1 MIRIKL
7 TVNIASIKYLN
18 MRKISA
24 FLFVMVF
31 VVSCNNRTEGSTVQ
45 DVNSSEN
52 ESVDSRKIAF
62 QNGEFIYCY
71 DFSTGVIKELVKGFD
86 PCISPDGEWVAFT
99 ESKNSGNDFKRVI
112 NLVNVESSLIQNLEI
127 KDDNHYGAIWSP
139 DGKFIA
145 FSIMKENWQ
154 LGLIKPDKTGF
165 KVLELASDKSLYS
178 PTWSRDGEFIFA
190 HNLNVLYKI
199 NTNGELIE
207 KYDLKKMFGNDFFFS
222 SSTQFFMMLDHN
234 TLIFE
239 AEIDEIM
246 DGFDGQ
252 LSAVFTYN
260 LSTKETQ
267 RITKKGFCSSGLW
280 IDEQDRIYFSGFE
293 KSKEPHAIFQ
303 TNLNENKPTKIIEKG
318 HRPSIGQ

>member
-1 MIRIKL
+1 MRRI
-7 TVNIASIKYLN
+7 T
-18 MRKISA
+18 
-24 FLFVMVF
+24 VF
-31 VVSCNNRTEGSTVQ
+31 VFVIIFIVSCNNRTEEPTAQVI
-45 DVNSSEN
+45 NSSEN
-52 ESVDSRKIAF
+52 ESVDSRKMVF
-62 QNGEFIYCY
+62 QNGEIIYCY
-71 DFSTGVIKELVKGFD
+71 DFSTGVKKELVKGFD
-86 PCISPDGEWVAFT
+86 PCISPDGKWVTFT
-99 ESKNSGNDFKRVI
+99 ESKKSGNHYKRVI
-112 NLVNVESSLIQNLEI
+112 NLMNVESSLIQNLEI

-207 KYDLKKMFGNDFFFS
+207 KYDLKKMFGDSLFFS
-222 SSTQFFMMLDHN
+222 SSTQFFMMSDYN

-239 AEIDEIM
+239 AEIDAFM
-246 DGFDGQ
+246 DGLKGP

-260 LSTKETQ
+260 LRTKETQ

-280 IDEQDRIYFSGFE
+280 IDAQDRVYFSGFE
-293 KSKEPHAIFQ
+293 ESKKPYSIFQ
-303 TNLNENKPTKIIEKG
+303 TNLNDNTPSKIIEKG

>member
-1 MIRIKL
+1 
-7 TVNIASIKYLN
+7 
-18 MRKISA
+18 MRRVIV
-24 FLFVMVF
+24 FLFALVF
-31 VVSCNNRTEGSTVQ
+31 LISCNNQTEKSTPQ
-45 DVNSSEN
+45 NVNSSGN
-52 ESVDSRKIAF
+52 DFGDSRKMAF
-62 QNGEFIYCY
+62 QNGEFVCCY
-71 DFSTGVIKELVKGFD
+71 DFSTGETKELVKGFD
-86 PCISPDGEWVAFT
+86 PCISPDGVWVAFT
-99 ESKNSGNDFKRVI
+99 ESKNSGNNFKRVI

-139 DGKFIA
+139 DGEFIA

-178 PTWSRDGEFIFA
+178 PTWSRDGKFIFA

-207 KYDLKKMFGNDFFFS
+207 KYDLKKMFEDNLFFS
-222 SSTQFFMMLDHN
+222 SSTQFFMMSDYN
-234 TLIFE
+234 TMIFE
-239 AEIDEIM
+239 AEIDEII

-252 LSAVFTYN
+252 ISAVFTYN

-303 TNLNENKPTKIIEKG
+303 TNLNDNKSIKIIEKG
-318 HRPSIGQ
+318 YRPSIGQ

>member
-1 MIRIKL
+1 
-7 TVNIASIKYLN
+7 
-18 MRKISA
+18 MRRVIVFLSA
-24 FLFVMVF
+24 LVFLI
-31 VVSCNNRTEGSTVQ
+31 SCNNQTEKSTIQ
-45 DVNSSEN
+45 DVNSSGN
-52 ESVDSRKIAF
+52 NLGDSRKMAF

-71 DFSTGVIKELVKGFD
+71 DFSTGETKELVKGVD

-99 ESKNSGNDFKRVI
+99 ESKNSGNNFKRVI
-112 NLVNVESSLIQNLEI
+112 NLINIESSIIQNLEI

-139 DGKFIA
+139 DGEFIA

-178 PTWSRDGEFIFA
+178 PTWSRDGKFIFA

-207 KYDLKKMFGNDFFFS
+207 KYDLKKMFEDNLFFS
-222 SSTQFFMMLDHN
+222 SSTQFFMMSDYN
-234 TLIFE
+234 TMIFE
-239 AEIDEIM
+239 AEIDEII

-252 LSAVFTYN
+252 ISAVFTYN

-303 TNLNENKPTKIIEKG
+303 TNLNDNKSIKIIEKG
-318 HRPSIGQ
+318 YRPSIGQ